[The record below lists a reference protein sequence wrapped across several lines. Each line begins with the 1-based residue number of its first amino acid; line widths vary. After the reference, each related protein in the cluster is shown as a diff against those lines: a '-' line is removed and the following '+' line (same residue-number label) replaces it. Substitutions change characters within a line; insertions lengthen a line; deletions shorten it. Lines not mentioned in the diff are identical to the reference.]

1 MKKYLLF
8 LALPVVL
15 LASCAKT
22 PVIPPFN
29 AAQQAKTDN
38 ALILAYIAQ
47 NNITAVKDSSG
58 LYYEIIK
65 PGTAPDPTLTSTIN
79 VTFTGT
85 LTNGTIFAPAN
96 TTGSALLS
104 NTIPG
109 WQIGIPKIGTG
120 GEILLLVPSAL
131 GYGQGSPGAPIPDDA
146 VLIFDVQLT
155 SFTN

>member
-79 VTFTGT
+79 VSYKGT
-85 LTNGTIFAPAN
+85 LVDGTIFAAAN
-96 TTGSALLS
+96 TTATGPLGSA
-104 NTIPG
+104 IAG
-109 WQIGIPKIGTG
+109 WEIGIPKIGTG
-120 GEILLLVPSAL
+120 GEILLLIPSAL